1 MSTSKPLT
9 PKDARAAAP
18 GMGGPP
24 VPAPPKQPLVAPNAV
39 HQTSTSRGREHEVQR
54 LIRDLAVLAAT
65 RRPKAS

>member
-18 GMGGPP
+18 GMGGSP